1 MFSFLNL
8 IFSLSY
14 LKFNL
19 RQNQIEIFQI
29 AIFWLKRQKKNF
41 ATLTWG
47 GGVEKPKKILLS

>member
-29 AIFWLKRQKKNF
+29 AIFWLKSQKKNF

-47 GGVEKPKKILLS
+47 GAGEKPKKILLS